1 MPSTRW
7 FFRTSEGN
15 VYVYETTSS
24 DASNA
29 KLLRKKGAGSGELG
43 PVVKVSSTAEKDKAL
58 QSMHKYGVEYGI
70 VVSSE
75 IQLNI

>member
-43 PVVKVSSTAEKDKAL
+43 PVVKVSSTAEKNKAF
-58 QSMHKYGVEYGI
+58 QSK
-70 VVSSE
+70 
-75 IQLNI
+75 

>member
-58 QSMHKYGVEYGI
+58 QSKYGVEYGI